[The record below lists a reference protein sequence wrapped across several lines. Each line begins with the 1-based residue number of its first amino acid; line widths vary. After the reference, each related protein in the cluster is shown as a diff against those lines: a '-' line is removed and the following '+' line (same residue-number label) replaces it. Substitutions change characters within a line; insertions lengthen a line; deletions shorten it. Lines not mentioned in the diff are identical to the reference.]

1 MPIPPLEFM
10 SPKRT
15 NALVVL
21 ITTATRDEA
30 VRLAEMLV
38 GSRLAAC
45 VQLLPEIES
54 VYRWEGEV
62 KREAEILLLVKTT
75 EERFIEL
82 VAQVRAMHSYET
94 PEILA
99 LPVHTG
105 LPAYLQWLR
114 SNVEDLRKVD
124 APGSTPE

>member
-1 MPIPPLEFM
+1 MAAQL
-10 SPKRT
+10 T

-38 GSRLAAC
+38 GARLAAC

-75 EERFIEL
+75 EERFNEL
-82 VAQVRAMHSYET
+82 VVEVCAMHSYET

-99 LPVHTG
+99 LPAHAG
-105 LPAYLQWLR
+105 LPAYLQWLS
-114 SNVEDLRKVD
+114 SNVEALRKAD
-124 APGSTPE
+124 TDESTLE